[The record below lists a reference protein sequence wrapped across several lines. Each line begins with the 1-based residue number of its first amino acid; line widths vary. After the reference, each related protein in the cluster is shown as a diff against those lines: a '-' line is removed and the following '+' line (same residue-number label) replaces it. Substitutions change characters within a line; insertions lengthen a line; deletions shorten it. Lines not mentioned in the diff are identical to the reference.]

1 MNGFIFD
8 EMPSK
13 NFIFQLLVPFFV
25 TLFFLQGF
33 RTYVVNIYISFFNIL
48 WEGTG
53 NYTPLISF
61 LVFGAPLLGL
71 LAYRKVPLN
80 HMIVGSGILTSIFA
94 IPISLQLTYEFELLF
109 SSLVV
114 AFYAI
119 FLPFYLY
126 SRRQD
131 QHQIGQVGES
141 ALLATSFILAFSF
154 DILFRGVGTT
164 SDISRTIIYFPL
176 QLLFSI
182 TVIGLIILRQRQS
195 PHTPT
200 TAPENL
206 NVETGSHPLTSRI
219 AGLFTIAGIGAFLFL
234 EHSLLMS
241 PHTLLRRLFPHYSL
255 LDMAIVQTLPLSILT
270 LVGLMLLHTK
280 GRNFFEKEKWYTL
293 ALSNFITILLFA
305 GFAFYPTWFDTYVL
319 IIINIVLLFNLYY
332 LLQFALHPRLQWS
345 PTILCLVVFIALLF
359 FLLWD
364 FMFAFSFTYAYL
376 GDIGSIFAGQT
387 STIIL
392 SAAILLGIAS
402 SYAVYTLRRLSP

>member
-8 EMPSK
+8 EIPTK
-13 NFIFQLLVPFFV
+13 NFIVQLLVPFFV

-53 NYTPLISF
+53 NYTPLLTL
-61 LVFGAPLLGL
+61 LVFGAPLLGVL
-71 LAYRKVPLN
+71 VYRKVSLN
-80 HMIVGSGILTSIFA
+80 HMILSSAILTSIFV
-94 IPISLQLTYEFELLF
+94 IPISLELAYEFELLF

-119 FLPFYLY
+119 FLPFYVY
-126 SRRQD
+126 SRGQD

-141 ALLATSFILAFSF
+141 ALLATAFILAFSF

-164 SDISRTIIYFPL
+164 SDISRTMIYFPL

-182 TVIGLIILRQRQS
+182 TVIGLIIWKQRQS
-195 PHTPT
+195 PQTST
-200 TAPENL
+200 TAPKNL
-206 NVETGSHPLTSRI
+206 DEETGPHSLASRI

-234 EHSLLMS
+234 EHSLLMN
-241 PHTLLRRLFPHYSL
+241 PHNLLRRLFPTYNL
-255 LDMAIVQTLPLSILT
+255 LDMAILT
-270 LVGLMLLHTK
+270 LVGLMFLHTK

-345 PTILCLVVFIALLF
+345 PTILCLVVFLAFVF

-364 FMFAFSFTYAYL
+364 FLFAFSFTYSYL

-392 SAAILLGIAS
+392 SAAIILGIAS
-402 SYAVYTLRRLSP
+402 SYAVYTLRRLSQ